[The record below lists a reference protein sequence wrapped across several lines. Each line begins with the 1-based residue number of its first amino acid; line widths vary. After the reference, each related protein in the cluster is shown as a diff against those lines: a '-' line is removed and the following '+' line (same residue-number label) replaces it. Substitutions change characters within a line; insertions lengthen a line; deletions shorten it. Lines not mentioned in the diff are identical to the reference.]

1 MIIRILKNDKNED
14 LYCVTDICK
23 ILQLKN
29 AAVTLKKVSIH
40 NIFKCKTQTVSGDQI
55 CSFVNII
62 GLKHILSKTNSTKSK
77 DLIKLLDLSIDIV
90 FPGEEAHYASIIESA
105 FDFFKIEK
113 QYCIGNYRLDLYF
126 PEYKLAIEI
135 DEDNHVFRDKNEEIE
150 RETYIKNK
158 LQCTFIRFN
167 PSVKFFNIGM
177 IISQIFKHIREYKNI

>member
-1 MIIRILKNDKNED
+1 MNIRILKNDNNED
-14 LYCVTDICK
+14 LYCVKDICT

-29 AAVTLKKVSIH
+29 VSTTLKKVSIH
-40 NIFKCKTQTVSGDQI
+40 NIFKCKTHTVSGDQI
-55 CSFVNII
+55 CVFVNTI
-62 GLKHILSKTNSTKSK
+62 GLKHILNRTNSSKSK

-113 QYCIGNYRLDLYF
+113 QYCIDNYRIDLYF

-135 DEDNHVFRDKNEEIE
+135 DEDNHEKRDKNEEIE
-150 RETYIKNK
+150 RENYIKNK

-167 PSVKFFNIGM
+167 PSVKFFNIGT
-177 IISQIFKHIREYKNI
+177 IISQIFKHIREY